1 MYPPTLSLHGEWLK
15 TGDIAAITKR
25 EQLVIKDRSKDMI
38 KSGGEWISSVD
49 MENLVVALP
58 QIAMAAVVAV
68 PHPKWDERPVVV
80 CTLQNGKSEQGMKHK
95 VLEHLKGSGRFS
107 KFQISDDVLIWEEI
121 PVTATGKISKKMIRE
136 KLKKSGYC
144 MFRRH

>member
-1 MYPPTLSLHGEWLK
+1 M
-15 TGDIAAITKR
+15 ITER

-58 QIAMAAVVAV
+58 EVAMAAVVAV

-80 CTLQNGKSEQGMKHK
+80 CTLHK
-95 VLEHLKGSGRFS
+95 VLCDGFVFS
-107 KFQISDDVLIWEEI
+107 LGYHQSFI
-121 PVTATGKISKKMIRE
+121 P
-136 KLKKSGYC
+136 
-144 MFRRH
+144 